1 MWEKGS
7 GRGSGLV
14 DEGVGGEGWGL
25 AGWEEVKG
33 GGRDT
38 SGHGG

>member
-1 MWEKGS
+1 VGWGVWEKGL

-25 AGWEEVKG
+25 AA
-33 GGRDT
+33 
-38 SGHGG
+38 